1 MVSMGYC
8 YCALPGRIGEVLYST
23 NRLHSFSKNQI
34 KMSSTSKAS
43 TSSSL
48 SSTATSSTSAARGS
62 DGCVVCESVAP
73 SCPVCASGEYCVMTS
88 LTCDKCPSTYCAKQS
103 DSQLSSL
110 STSSSSS
117 SSSNSNG
124 KTSLIVGFTV
134 GIVGGAMLI
143 VLVALYFINK
153 RYWKPK
159 RQRNKALKLEETSQN
174 YGNEEDYFD
183 DEDDDDEDDDDDDE
197 STGDMRKE
205 ESHTLFNAPLVP
217 PTLNVPGNRSSTS
230 TTRTK
235 ASNILPI
242 AYIPGVTSGLTADK
256 LQSKLRSS
264 SKRQNAPGDI
274 RSHITLGS
282 SILDGLDEDD
292 DEHNQGLDKDSGDN
306 LITAIRAKP
315 KLVQIAEEESDKE
328 IQDLDVIGEQT
339 EADDVADDL
348 LNMAKNEASEDQNND
363 DDDEEGSFILD
374 LEIPESIRESTQGS
388 RTESPFEDKFEIHD
402 ER

>member
-1 MVSMGYC
+1 M
-8 YCALPGRIGEVLYST
+8 
-23 NRLHSFSKNQI
+23 
-34 KMSSTSKAS
+34 
-43 TSSSL
+43 
-48 SSTATSSTSAARGS
+48 
-62 DGCVVCESVAP
+62 
-73 SCPVCASGEYCVMTS
+73 
-88 LTCDKCPSTYCAKQS
+88 
-103 DSQLSSL
+103 
-110 STSSSSS
+110 
-117 SSSNSNG
+117 
-124 KTSLIVGFTV
+124 

-159 RQRNKALKLEETSQN
+159 RQKNKALKLKEASQD
-174 YGNEEDYFD
+174 YGNGEEYFD
-183 DEDDDDEDDDDDDE
+183 DEDDDDEDDDDDDDE
-197 STGDMRKE
+197 NNADMRKD
-205 ESHTLFNAPLVP
+205 ESYTLFNASLVP
-217 PTLNVPGNRSSTS
+217 PTLNVPGNRSSAS

-264 SKRQNAPGDI
+264 SKRQNAAGDI

-282 SILDGLDEDD
+282 SILDGLDEED
-292 DEHNQGLDKDSGDN
+292 DEHNQGLNKDSEDN

-328 IQDLDVIGEQT
+328 IQDLDVIEEET
-339 EADDVADDL
+339 ETGDVADDL
-348 LNMAKNEASEDQNND
+348 LHTAKNEASQDQNSDN
-363 DDDEEGSFILD
+363 DDEEGSFILD

>member
-1 MVSMGYC
+1 
-8 YCALPGRIGEVLYST
+8 
-23 NRLHSFSKNQI
+23 
-34 KMSSTSKAS
+34 MSSSSKAS
-43 TSSSL
+43 ASSSL
-48 SSTATSSTSAARGS
+48 SSTATSSTSATRGS
-62 DGCVVCESVAP
+62 DGCVVCDSTA

-110 STSSSSS
+110 SSSSSSS
-117 SSSNSNG
+117 SSSNSNE

-143 VLVALYFINK
+143 ALVALYFINK

-159 RQRNKALKLEETSQN
+159 RQKNKALKLEEASQN
-174 YGNEEDYFD
+174 YGNEEEYFD
-183 DEDDDDEDDDDDDE
+183 ED
-197 STGDMRKE
+197 
-205 ESHTLFNAPLVP
+205 ESHTLFNTSLVP
-217 PTLNVPGNRSSTS
+217 PTLNVPGNRSSAS
-230 TTRTK
+230 TTRTR

-242 AYIPGVTSGLTADK
+242 AYIPGVTSGLTTDK

-264 SKRQNAPGDI
+264 SKRQNAAGDI

-282 SILDGLDEDD
+282 SILDGLDDED
-292 DEHNQGLDKDSGDN
+292 DEHNQVLNKDADDN

-328 IQDLDVIGEQT
+328 IQDLDVIEEQT
-339 EADDVADDL
+339 EADDL
-348 LNMAKNEASEDQNND
+348 SHMAKSEASHDNND
-363 DDDEEGSFILD
+363 EDDDEEGSFILD

>member
-1 MVSMGYC
+1 
-8 YCALPGRIGEVLYST
+8 
-23 NRLHSFSKNQI
+23 
-34 KMSSTSKAS
+34 MSSSSKAS
-43 TSSSL
+43 ASSSL
-48 SSTATSSTSAARGS
+48 SSTATSSTSATRGS
-62 DGCVVCESVAP
+62 DGCVVCDSTA

-110 STSSSSS
+110 SSSSSSS
-117 SSSNSNG
+117 SSSNSNE

-143 VLVALYFINK
+143 ALVALYFINK

-159 RQRNKALKLEETSQN
+159 RQKNKALKLEEASQS
-174 YGNEEDYFD
+174 YGNEEEYFD
-183 DEDDDDEDDDDDDE
+183 DEDDEDEDDEDEDDEDD
-197 STGDMRKE
+197 GGMRKD
-205 ESHTLFNAPLVP
+205 ESHTLFNTSLVP
-217 PTLNVPGNRSSTS
+217 PTLNVPGNRSSAS
-230 TTRTK
+230 TTRTR

-242 AYIPGVTSGLTADK
+242 AYIPGVTSGLSTDK

-264 SKRQNAPGDI
+264 SKRQNAAGDI

-282 SILDGLDEDD
+282 SILDGLDDED
-292 DEHNQGLDKDSGDN
+292 DEHNQVLNKDADDN

-328 IQDLDVIGEQT
+328 IQDLDVIEEQT
-339 EADDVADDL
+339 EADDL
-348 LNMAKNEASEDQNND
+348 SHMAKSEASHGDND
-363 DDDEEGSFILD
+363 EDDDEEGSFILD